1 MPAASGGV
9 RLPGAAPELRSVT
22 ALHKTALH
30 KRVRASVLRPKTQ
43 SVKPEYAT
51 VGQLTTVY
59 LCVRALLLVADI
71 LAAHISY
78 GGHLG
83 GPVGAW
89 DSHFYLSVAQS
100 GYPAVA
106 AKVGGQLTYSS
117 AGVSPVFPFCIWLV
131 RWFGVPALGAGI
143 VVSAISGWVATM
155 IVWQLGTAIGGEEL
169 GYGSALL
176 FMVFPGMA
184 ISWGLT
190 YCECVGTALVAGA
203 LMMMTNKRWFIAG
216 VLGAFATATSPVALM
231 LVPAALVPAV
241 QAVRR
246 RQAPAALLTATIAP
260 VGFLGF
266 ALWEAVQYHDLLF
279 YWHLQHQAW
288 GDSVDF
294 GRSFIRLLLHPW
306 QGGYQGKG
314 WLMWV
319 GLVAV
324 LFACVALGKAK
335 LPGFI
340 TAYSVSVFV
349 LLFITNEGFKPRLL
363 TWAFPALIAVA
374 ATMKSRSRQTLVTAF
389 AALMI
394 VVFFAY
400 VLLGNTM
407 VQP

>member
-1 MPAASGGV
+1 MCPVATVAKVKASM
-9 RLPGAAPELRSVT
+9 LQ
-22 ALHKTALH
+22 
-30 KRVRASVLRPKTQ
+30 PKLQ
-43 SVKPEYAT
+43 SVKRKYAT
-51 VGQLTTVY
+51 VGQLTAAY
-59 LCVRALLLVADI
+59 LCVRALLLLADI
-71 LAAHISY
+71 LAAHVSY

-89 DSHFYLSVAQS
+89 DSHFYISVAQS

-117 AGVSPVFPFCIWLV
+117 AGVSPVFPLCIWIV
-131 RWFGVPALGAGI
+131 TWFGIPALGAGI

-155 IVWQLGTAIGGEEL
+155 IVWRLGTAIGGDEI
-169 GYGSALL
+169 GYGSAVL

-190 YCECVGTALVAGA
+190 YCECVGTALAAGA
-203 LMMMTNKRWFIAG
+203 LMTMTKEKWFIAG
-216 VLGAFATATSPVALM
+216 VIGAFATATSPVALM

-246 RQAPAALLTATIAP
+246 RQAPAALLTAIIASM
-260 VGFLGF
+260 GFLGF

-279 YWHLQHQAW
+279 YWHQQRQAW
-288 GDSVDF
+288 GDTVDF
-294 GRSFIRLLLHPW
+294 GRSFVRLLLHPW

-324 LFACVALGKAK
+324 LLACDALRKAK
-335 LPGFI
+335 LPGVI
-340 TAYSVSVFV
+340 TAYSLSVFV

-374 ATMKSRSRQTLVTAF
+374 VTMKSRSRQTLVTAF
-389 AALMI
+389 AGLMI